1 MLDIL
6 QDFLT
11 LRGYQY
17 ARLDGSTNR
26 VQRSIDIAAF
36 NRPGSPMFA
45 FLLSTRAGGLGVNLQ
60 TADTCVLFDSD
71 WNPQVDTQAMAR
83 VHRIGQK
90 KPVHVY
96 RLVTAGTVEERM
108 QQRAEK
114 KLFLE
119 QMVSR
124 GSTKQS
130 EALEG
135 VDKNDLY
142 GMLRFGVDAIFSK
155 EAGEPPSDADLDV
168 LMDRGPEGARRRS
181 ELASLQSEV
190 QHTVADFAE
199 GKASAAPIST
209 YLMPEQMRTGDALGE
224 GGEADERRRK
234 KAESLRDIAA
244 EFNAQILT
252 GKRERKK
259 TTMEIDGHTVLKANN
274 YSLEEGESS
283 VFAREVKQKKQEG
296 KKQRAQVAGRDYG
309 HSYTCQACWDGGDIV
324 CCDLCPVSV
333 HAECIGV
340 TQDEIAKATRWAC
353 PHHSCAECGRKAAAV
368 GGMLFRCEA
377 CPRAFC
383 EDHLPAAAEIIGQ
396 CKRFQALGQRHPA
409 QACFIRCD
417 VECIKW
423 AAEKRLEEGGDE
435 AEEAQGWTIGAKVA
449 LTDAWIEERDHEIEL
464 PVDPG
469 GGRSKPLAHATFTDL
484 VHFLLR
490 VEGPKRKEG
499 RGRKKKDADKKDAD
513 AGPSGGGRTSSR
525 RRTRAPGTRWRC
537 EAATARTT
545 RKGGR
550 SWTRWRSSAG
560 STRRTCSRGTSP
572 GSPV

>member
-1 MLDIL
+1 MCIRDSLDRILKRLKDRGHRVVLFSQFTSMLDIL

-199 GKASAAPIST
+199 GKASAACLLYTSPSPRDAT
-209 YLMPEQMRTGDALGE
+209 LSRMP
-224 GGEADERRRK
+224 
-234 KAESLRDIAA
+234 
-244 EFNAQILT
+244 
-252 GKRERKK
+252 
-259 TTMEIDGHTVLKANN
+259 
-274 YSLEEGESS
+274 
-283 VFAREVKQKKQEG
+283 
-296 KKQRAQVAGRDYG
+296 
-309 HSYTCQACWDGGDIV
+309 
-324 CCDLCPVSV
+324 
-333 HAECIGV
+333 
-340 TQDEIAKATRWAC
+340 
-353 PHHSCAECGRKAAAV
+353 
-368 GGMLFRCEA
+368 
-377 CPRAFC
+377 
-383 EDHLPAAAEIIGQ
+383 
-396 CKRFQALGQRHPA
+396 
-409 QACFIRCD
+409 
-417 VECIKW
+417 
-423 AAEKRLEEGGDE
+423 
-435 AEEAQGWTIGAKVA
+435 
-449 LTDAWIEERDHEIEL
+449 
-464 PVDPG
+464 
-469 GGRSKPLAHATFTDL
+469 
-484 VHFLLR
+484 
-490 VEGPKRKEG
+490 
-499 RGRKKKDADKKDAD
+499 
-513 AGPSGGGRTSSR
+513 
-525 RRTRAPGTRWRC
+525 
-537 EAATARTT
+537 
-545 RKGGR
+545 
-550 SWTRWRSSAG
+550 SSA
-560 STRRTCSRGTSP
+560 
-572 GSPV
+572 